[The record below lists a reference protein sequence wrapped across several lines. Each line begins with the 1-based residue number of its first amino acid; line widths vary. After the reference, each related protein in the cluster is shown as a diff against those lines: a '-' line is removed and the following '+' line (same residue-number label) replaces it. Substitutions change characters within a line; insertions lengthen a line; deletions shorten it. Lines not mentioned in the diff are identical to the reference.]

1 MDKKCEQARENHAI
15 NNPANSLN
23 WAKGFLS
30 LNMRISA
37 VRYLIKIRN
46 FLKKR
51 LLNAWHIQCFIC
63 VNWEHPTTL

>member
-46 FLKKR
+46 FLKKTT
-51 LLNAWHIQCFIC
+51 IEC
-63 VNWEHPTTL
+63 VAYSMLHLF